1 VGTCHAAALGL
12 AALATCAACQRSTSG
27 SSSRDAPADA
37 APVAIDPV
45 APPAADPR
53 ASHRCAPVDPA
64 KVARFAV
71 DTSIVDVAVPPIVDP
86 AAALA
91 GFHARVARLARG
103 NATDHVRIAMFG
115 DSNLTADA
123 TTGRLRRQLQARF
136 GDGGHG
142 YVALSRPW
150 EWYSHNDVHHDGT
163 WKSWKQI
170 ATSTNKVMDAHYGF
184 ANIAAECAVPG
195 CSSWV
200 STDPRPGA
208 PIGWTASR
216 FDLFFLQQP
225 GGGSFDVAIDGSVV
239 RSIDTRAPSFEAA
252 FERFDLPDA
261 HHELKVLVRGHGP
274 VRMYGVALE
283 RAQPSIVV
291 DSLGTGSLNFEQL
304 TIVKNDTRRAQLQRR
319 NYDLVIIQLGTNVW
333 GTDTENK
340 RNAKLFVDEL
350 RGALPD
356 VPILFVSSPD
366 SMEDAVPGA
375 PPAKHSDA
383 RVVKMAKTVRVIAEE
398 SRAAFW
404 DWHAAMGGADS
415 ILAFAKK
422 GLVEPD
428 RVHLK
433 KSGDE
438 LMADR
443 MLSALWD
450 DVATYVDAHPTAG
463 CDTTPA
469 PAAAASPA
477 ATSVASAAPSAST
490 TTASKTPAK

>member
-1 VGTCHAAALGL
+1 MRNWQAVALGL
-12 AALATCAACQRSTSG
+12 VALGACHRPDPG
-27 SSSRDAPADA
+27 SSSASKDASPEPVASKNAAAPPPAPAC
-37 APVAIDPV
+37 PAID
-45 APPAADPR
+45 A
-53 ASHRCAPVDPA
+53 A
-64 KVARFAV
+64 KVARFTPDMSV
-71 DTSIVDVAVPPIVDP
+71 VDVPIPPLVDK

-91 GFHARVARLARG
+91 SFHARVARLARG
-103 NATDHVRIAMFG
+103 TAEGHVRIAMFG

-163 WKSWKQI
+163 WKQWKQI
-170 ATSTNKVMDAHYGF
+170 ATSTNKIMDGHYGF

-195 CSSWV
+195 CSAWV

-216 FDLFFLQQP
+216 FELFFLQQP
-225 GGGSFDVAIDGSVV
+225 AGGQLDVAIDGSVV
-239 RSIDTRAPSFEAA
+239 RSIDTRAPAFAA
-252 FERFDLPDA
+252 GFERFDVPDA

-274 VRMYGVALE
+274 VRLYGVVLE
-283 RAQPSIVV
+283 REKPSIVV

-319 NYDLVIIQLGTNVW
+319 GYDLVIIQLGTNVW
-333 GTDTENK
+333 GTDAENK

-375 PPAKHSDA
+375 PPARHSDQ
-383 RVVKMAKTVRVIAEE
+383 RVVKMAKTVREIAAEN
-398 SRAAFW
+398 SAAFW

-422 GLVEPD
+422 NLVEPD

-443 MLSALWD
+443 MLCALWD
-450 DVATYVDAHPTAG
+450 DVASYVEAHPTAG
-463 CDTTPA
+463 CEPVPA
-469 PAAAASPA
+469 PAAGAPAASA
-477 ATSVASAAPSAST
+477 SAVSSATSAASASVTS
-490 TTASKTPAK
+490 ASKTPAK

>member
-1 VGTCHAAALGL
+1 MDASPEPVASKNAAPAAAAPGAAAPAC
-12 AALATCAACQRSTSG
+12 AAL
-27 SSSRDAPADA
+27 DA
-37 APVAIDPV
+37 
-45 APPAADPR
+45 
-53 ASHRCAPVDPA
+53 A
-64 KVARFAV
+64 KVARFTP
-71 DTSIVDVAVPPIVDP
+71 DMSIVDVPIPPVADP

-91 GFHARVARLARG
+91 SFHARIARLARG
-103 NATDHVRIAMFG
+103 AATDHVRIAMFG

-163 WKSWKQI
+163 WKSFKQI
-170 ATSTNKVMDAHYGF
+170 ATSTNKIMDGHYGF
-184 ANIAAECAVPG
+184 ANIASECAVPG
-195 CSSWV
+195 CSAWV

-216 FDLFFLQQP
+216 FELFFLQQP
-225 GGGSFDVAIDGSVV
+225 AGGQLDVAIDGNVV
-239 RSIDTRAPSFEAA
+239 RSIDTRAPAFAA
-252 FERFDLPDA
+252 GFERFDLPDA

-274 VRMYGVALE
+274 VRLYGVALE
-283 RAQPSIVV
+283 REKPSIIV

-319 NYDLVIIQLGTNVW
+319 GYDLVIIQLGTNVW
-333 GTDTENK
+333 GTDAENK
-340 RNAKLFVDEL
+340 RNAKVFVDEL

-375 PPAKHSDA
+375 PPAHHSDP
-383 RVVKMAKTVRVIAEE
+383 RVVKMAKTVREIAADNG
-398 SRAAFW
+398 AAFW

-422 GLVEPD
+422 NLVEPD

-443 MLSALWD
+443 MLCALWD
-450 DVATYVDAHPTAG
+450 GVASYVEAHPTAG
-463 CDTTPA
+463 CEPA
-469 PAAAASPA
+469 PALAAGAPAASTSA
-477 ATSVASAAPSAST
+477 VSSATSAASASVTS
-490 TTASKTPAK
+490 ASKTPAK